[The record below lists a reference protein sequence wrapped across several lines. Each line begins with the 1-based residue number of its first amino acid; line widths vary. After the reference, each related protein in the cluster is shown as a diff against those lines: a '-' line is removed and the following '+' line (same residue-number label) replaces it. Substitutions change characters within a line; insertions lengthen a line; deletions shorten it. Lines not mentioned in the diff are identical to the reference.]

1 MDIFFSEKI
10 IFMKMI
16 TMNNFHKDYIK
27 NKSLNFQ
34 TNGNIQVANK
44 INNFL
49 SSDTHI
55 CYFNSF

>member
-1 MDIFFSEKI
+1 M
-10 IFMKMI
+10 
-16 TMNNFHKDYIK
+16 MNNLHKDYIK

-49 SSDTHI
+49 CSDPYI
-55 CYFNSF
+55 